1 MDDAQLRT
9 VWQQRQFSDRA
20 VPLAQPLAI
29 LMKHTL
35 GKRVRQIGRLAGAW
49 DEVIPRPLADHTA
62 LDSFRSGTLTVVVDS
77 APHRFQL
84 RQLLDGGLLGELR
97 ARFSGALDKVRLV
110 PGKLCELDE
119 VGNRRYV
126 V

>member
-9 VWQQRQFSDRA
+9 VWQQRQLNDRA

-35 GKRVRQIGRLAGAW
+35 GKRVRQIGRLAEAW
-49 DEVIPRPLADHTA
+49 DDVIPPPLADHTA
-62 LDSFRSGTLTVVVDS
+62 LESFRSGTLTVIVDS

-84 RQLLDGGLLGELR
+84 RQLLDGGLLAELR

>member
-9 VWQQRQFSDRA
+9 VWQQRQRGDGA

-35 GKRVRQIGRLAGAW
+35 GKRVRQIGRLAEVW
-49 DEVIPRPLADHTA
+49 DEVVPRPFADHTA
-62 LDSFRSGTLTVVVDS
+62 LEGFRSGTLTVIVDS

-84 RQLLDGGLLGELR
+84 RQLLDGGLLAELR
-97 ARFSGALDKVRLV
+97 ARFSGALNKVRLV

-119 VGNRRYV
+119 AGNRRYAV
-126 V
+126 

>member
-20 VPLAQPLAI
+20 VPLAHPLAI

-35 GKRVRQIGRLAGAW
+35 GKKVRQIGRLAEAW
-49 DEVIPRPLADHTA
+49 DEVIPQPLADHTA
-62 LDSFRSGTLTVVVDS
+62 LESLRAGTLTVIVDS

-84 RQLLDGGLLGELR
+84 RQLLDGGLLAELR
-97 ARFSGALDKVRLV
+97 SRFSGALNKVRLV
-110 PGKLCELDE
+110 PGNLCEMDE
-119 VGNRRYV
+119 AGNRRYV